1 MRLPYSAD
9 IYQVERMAQYL
20 QGPTG
25 SSFGLM
31 HASNSRSDSALG
43 GSVIPDGFPWDLDS
57 VSPVI

>member
-20 QGPTG
+20 QGTTG
-25 SSFGLM
+25 SSFDLM
-31 HASNSRSDSALG
+31 HASNSRSDSALS
-43 GSVIPDGFPWDLDS
+43 GSVITDGFPWDLDS